1 MINWPEMLCHAEDW
15 AKGFWTGAA
24 TASLVA
30 ITGAVIMLLVRTI

>member
-1 MINWPEMLCHAEDW
+1 MINWPKMLGHAEDW

-30 ITGAVIMLLVRTI
+30 IIGAVIMLLVRTI